1 MEETG
6 VINVI
11 SSIDLYTATDNE
23 NSILTIEG
31 VTNKPSITS
40 LNVGDV

>member
-11 SSIDLYTATDNE
+11 SSIDLYTATDSE
-23 NSILTIEG
+23 NAILSVGAI
-31 VTNKPSITS
+31 TNKPSITF